1 MIAEAG
7 SWTELERVV
16 EMPRETPAEAFTI
29 DLAGGLEK
37 AEAELDARRPAS
49 VQVMFSKY
57 RVGVISARP
66 LAEPVQGRHLRPYL
80 RNGAGFE
87 TLVGMAWQSN
97 AATG

>member
-1 MIAEAG
+1 MVAEAG
-7 SWTELERVV
+7 SWTELERLV
-16 EMPRETPAEAFTI
+16 EAPRGQPSEAFTI

-49 VQVMFSKY
+49 VQVMFSNY
-57 RVGVISARP
+57 RVGMISAQA
-66 LAEPVQGRHLRPYL
+66 LAEPVQGRHLRPFL

-97 AATG
+97 AARG